1 MHRDDAG
8 ELSVGKLEMRLLVL
22 LLCCCCCCC
31 CCSLK
36 QTHTHTH
43 THTHTCFDRNLANAS
58 ALRPRA
64 PFVDRCV
71 CVCVCVCVR
80 VVWGCVVCVCVLCVC
95 VCCECCMCVYMRLCA
110 RWQEEVQFRC
120 PRCYPL
126 SPREFL
132 LLLPVCLQHLHTR
145 KRRQR
150 REKREERKKTRKQLI
165 LRIPGCSVTVTRS
178 SRVIALW
185 VRVLWKCCGIHSLCC
200 GTWCVLRRTAAAWVC
215 ARARLFCLPFLLVG
229 ALLSGLQ
236 AAEGGGGEREK
247 RGCRGLKRVSGTQE
261 GVGDSGA
268 TQNGRVWVQPR
279 VCATSC
285 VFCVVCL

>member
-1 MHRDDAG
+1 
-8 ELSVGKLEMRLLVL
+8 
-22 LLCCCCCCC
+22 
-31 CCSLK
+31 
-36 QTHTHTH
+36 
-43 THTHTCFDRNLANAS
+43 
-58 ALRPRA
+58 
-64 PFVDRCV
+64 
-71 CVCVCVCVR
+71 
-80 VVWGCVVCVCVLCVC
+80 
-95 VCCECCMCVYMRLCA
+95 MCVYMRLCA

-120 PRCYPL
+120 PRCFPL
-126 SPREFL
+126 SPRGFL
-132 LLLPVCLQHLHTR
+132 LLLPVFLQHLHTR

-247 RGCRGLKRVSGTQE
+247 RGCRGLKRVLGTRGQRKMVVFGCSCVSVRHLVFFVWFVCSVPPPHDPPTAPILSPNRSSTE
-261 GVGDSGA
+261 TSLRESVSVERQAPCQARGS
-268 TQNGRVWVQPR
+268 VWVWGAGGLTQQAR
-279 VCATSC
+279 SSGSC
-285 VFCVVCL
+285 GISSQTAPEAAKQHQKGG